1 MIDFLNQPGFLG
13 TQAGLRADLSLILIS
28 LSAILFTIGWRL
40 AVRKRFST
48 HQAIQN
54 VAVILNSLVVLLA
67 MVGVFIMQYLPAIPG
82 SLGNK
87 SLALTAVHAASGTL
101 GLLYGV
107 YVVLVGNELLPKK
120 LRFKNL
126 KIFMRISYGL
136 YLMVTMG
143 GIVLYLTLYG

>member
-1 MIDFLNQPGFLG
+1 MLSFLNQPGFLG
-13 TQAGLRADLSLILIS
+13 THASLRSDLSLILII

-40 AVRKRFST
+40 AVQKRVSA

-67 MVGVFIMQYLPAIPG
+67 MVGIFILQYLPAIPG
-82 SLGNK
+82 DLNNK
-87 SLALTAVHAASGTL
+87 SLALTAVHATSGTL

-107 YVVLVGNELLPKK
+107 YVVLVGNEFLPRK
-120 LRFKNL
+120 LRFKNF

-136 YLMVTMG
+136 YMLVTMG
-143 GIVLYLTLYG
+143 